1 MSALRIVGI
10 EKRFGARRVLR
21 GADLTI
27 PEGSR
32 ALLQGTNGSGK
43 STLLQIAVGV
53 VTADAGS
60 VHIFGVSLDHRRRAL
75 RQVGYAPAT
84 ADFPPQLTVTE
95 TMAFV
100 GALKSCSGEAAL
112 AALDAWDLGNVAS
125 STPEMLSLGE
135 RRRLV
140 LAAATLGAPR
150 LLLLDEPTVGLD
162 ARGRALLR
170 EQLALHTAAG
180 GSALLTSHEGDDD
193 ATHIFELR
201 DGRLMGV

>member
-1 MSALRIVGI
+1 MSALRLVGI

-21 GADLTI
+21 GVDLTI
-27 PEGSR
+27 PEGCR
-32 ALLQGTNGSGK
+32 ALLRGANGSGK

-53 VTADAGS
+53 LTADAGS
-60 VHIFGVSLDHRRRAL
+60 VHVFDVSLDDRRRAL
-75 RQVGYAPAT
+75 RLAGYAPAA

-112 AALDAWDLGNVAS
+112 TALDAWDLGNVAS
-125 STPEMLSLGE
+125 STPAMLSLGE

-150 LLLLDEPTVGLD
+150 LLFLDEPTVGLD
-162 ARGRALLR
+162 ARGRELLR
-170 EQLALHTAAG
+170 ERLAAHVDAG
-180 GSALLTSHEGDDD
+180 GSVLLTSHEGDDE
-193 ATHIFELR
+193 ATHTFELR
-201 DGRLMGV
+201 DGRVMAA

>member
-1 MSALRIVGI
+1 MSALRLVGI

-27 PEGSR
+27 PEGCR
-32 ALLQGTNGSGK
+32 ALLRGANGSGK

-53 VTADAGS
+53 LTADAGS
-60 VHIFGVSLDHRRRAL
+60 VHIFDLSLDDRRRAL
-75 RQVGYAPAT
+75 RQAGYAPAT

-100 GALKSCSGEAAL
+100 SALKSCSGEAAL

-162 ARGRALLR
+162 ARGRELLR
-170 EQLALHTAAG
+170 ERLAQHMAAG
-180 GSALLTSHEGDDD
+180 GSVLLTSHEGDAE
-193 ATHIFELR
+193 ATHTFELR
-201 DGRLMGV
+201 DGRVMEG